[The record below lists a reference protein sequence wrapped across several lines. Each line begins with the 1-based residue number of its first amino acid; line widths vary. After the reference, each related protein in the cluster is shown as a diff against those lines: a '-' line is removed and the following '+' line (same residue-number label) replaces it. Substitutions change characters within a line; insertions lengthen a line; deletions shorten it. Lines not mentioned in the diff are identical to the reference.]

1 MSNGMARFVLPLTV
15 LAVVSISLSGCSV
28 FQRPQRPAWR
38 EQAEKA
44 CFAQRQVK
52 ASAYIQP
59 ARGIDGPGICGLTMP
74 LKVTALADGTVA
86 LNTTQTIGCPMTAA
100 MDRWLAESVQPVA
113 MARFGQPVAQI
124 KSMGAYACRS
134 MNNQGGARLS
144 EHGFGNAIDIGAFV
158 LRDGRE
164 ITIVKGWTRGD
175 DQEKAFLREVHAGA
189 CGIFTTV
196 LSPGSNSFHYN
207 HIHLDLAMHG
217 NTSTGPRRY
226 CKPVPSQQ
234 LLPAPNRQD
243 DLPDPPM
250 IDEEL
255 DVAQVGPGIPAT
267 AQGVY
272 DVPMTSRSAG
282 MPARAIDL
290 GLPPSIQQARPP
302 QAPPTR
308 VVRAQNVPASPLSGE
323 LYLAPPT
330 RLAPMRPLGDLR
342 GEERFLPP
350 GTIDHLPTSSIRRR

>member
-1 MSNGMARFVLPLTV
+1 MARFVLPLTV
-15 LAVVSISLSGCSV
+15 LAVVTISLSGCSV

-44 CFAQRQVK
+44 CFAQRMVK
-52 ASAYIQP
+52 ASAYVQP
-59 ARGIDGPGICGLTMP
+59 ASSIEGPGICGLTMP
-74 LKVTALADGTVA
+74 LKVTALANGTVS
-86 LNTTQTIGCPMTAA
+86 LNSTQTIGCPMTAA

-124 KSMGAYACRS
+124 KSMGSYACRS

-158 LRDGRE
+158 LQDGRE

-207 HIHLDLAMHG
+207 HIHVDLAMHG
-217 NTSTGPRRY
+217 NTSSGPRRY

-234 LLPAPNRQD
+234 LLPAPQRQD
-243 DLPDPPM
+243 NLPDPPD

-255 DVAQVGPGIPAT
+255 DVAQVGPGIPAS

-272 DVPMTSRSAG
+272 KGAQGYNASMSPRTVE
-282 MPARAIDL
+282 L
-290 GLPPSIQQARPP
+290 GLPPSPQLRQA
-302 QAPPTR
+302 APAPTR
-308 VVRAQNVPASPLSGE
+308 IVRAQNVPASPLSGE

-330 RLAPMRPLGDLR
+330 RLAPMRPLGNLR
-342 GEERFLPP
+342 DEEVFLPP

>member
-1 MSNGMARFVLPLTV
+1 MSSDMARCVLPLTA
-15 LAVVSISLSGCSV
+15 LAVLSITLSGCSI

-44 CFAQRQVK
+44 CFAEKRVAMSPYVQLAK
-52 ASAYIQP
+52 S
-59 ARGIDGPGICGLTMP
+59 IDGPGICGLTMP
-74 LKVTALADGTVA
+74 LKVTALANGTVA
-86 LNTTQTIGCPMTAA
+86 LSSTQTIGCPMAA
-100 MDRWLAESVQPVA
+100 ALDRWLAESVQPVA
-113 MARFGQPVAQI
+113 MARFGQPVVQI
-124 KSMGAYACRS
+124 KSMGTYSCRP
-134 MNNQGGARLS
+134 MNNQSGSRLS
-144 EHGFGNAIDIGAFV
+144 EHGFGNAMDVGGFV
-158 LRDGRE
+158 LQDGRE

-226 CKPVPSQQ
+226 CKPTPSPQ
-234 LLPAPNRQD
+234 LLPAPERRD

-250 IDEEL
+250 IEEEL
-255 DVAQVGPGIPAT
+255 DVAQIGPGVQQGGMSRGRIDLALPPAV
-267 AQGVY
+267 AQAQ
-272 DVPMTSRSAG
+272 PA
-282 MPARAIDL
+282 PAR
-290 GLPPSIQQARPP
+290 
-302 QAPPTR
+302 TR
-308 VVRAQNVPASPLSGE
+308 IVRAQNLPPSPLSGE

-342 GEERFLPP
+342 GEEVFLPP